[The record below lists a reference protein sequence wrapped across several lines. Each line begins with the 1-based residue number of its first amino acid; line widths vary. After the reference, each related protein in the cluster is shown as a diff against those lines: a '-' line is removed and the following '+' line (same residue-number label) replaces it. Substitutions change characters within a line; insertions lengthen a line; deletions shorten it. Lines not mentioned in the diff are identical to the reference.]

1 MAIRIELTPEEEVW
15 LRERAEQR
23 GEQPETLA
31 VEMVRA
37 LLLPVANGSPAKLA
51 PVVDEAGVFHEDRWE
66 RVLASVAAGSASAP
80 ILSSEVLT
88 RDALYSDHD

>member
-1 MAIRIELTPEEEVW
+1 MAIRIELTPEEEAW
-15 LRERAEQR
+15 LRERATQR

-31 VEMVRA
+31 GEMLRA
-37 LLLPVANGSPAKLA
+37 VLLPAVNGSRVKLA

-66 RVLASVAAGSASAP
+66 RVLASIAVGSASAP
-80 ILSSEVLT
+80 RLSSDVLT